1 MQLSFNAKQK
11 LKLSVTR
18 NKEYLS
24 KYLLEE
30 ERVVGA
36 MLDSKKLEPEG
47 EGKYKYTVTSFKVF
61 QLDINPVVSI
71 AVENKDGIL
80 RMSALESKLDGL
92 GIIDDF
98 NLILKAN
105 LEATDLGLEGEALL
119 GVSVSQPPLLRL
131 VPKKILESTGH
142 SVLNGIL
149 LGIKSRVQ
157 QQLVKDFLDWCELN
171 KIWFFKKLFLWRL
184 VIPFLLINERC
195 SLVP

>member
-1 MQLSFNAKQK
+1 MLLAFDAKQK

-18 NKEYLS
+18 NKKYLS

-36 MLDSKKLEPEG
+36 MLDPNKLVPEG

-61 QLDINPVVSI
+61 QLEVNPVVSI
-71 AVENKDGIL
+71 GVENKEGVL
-80 RMSALESKLDGL
+80 TMSALDSKLDGL
-92 GIIDDF
+92 GIVEDF

-105 LEATDLGLEGEALL
+105 LEATDNGLEGEALL
-119 GVSVSQPPLLRL
+119 GVSVSRPLLL
-131 VPKKILESTGH
+131 KLAPKKILESTGH

-157 QQLVKDFLDWCELN
+157 KQLIKDFLSWCELN
-171 KIWFFKKLFLWRL
+171 QI
-184 VIPFLLINERC
+184 
-195 SLVP
+195 

>member
-1 MQLSFNAKQK
+1 MLLAFDAKQK

-24 KYLLEE
+24 KYLLQE

-36 MLDSKKLEPEG
+36 MLDSTKLVHEG

-71 AVENKDGIL
+71 AVENKDGVL
-80 RMSALESKLDGL
+80 KMSALDSKLDGL
-92 GIIDDF
+92 GMIDDF
-98 NLILKAN
+98 TLILKAN
-105 LEATDLGLEGEALL
+105 LEATDTGLEGEALL
-119 GVSVSQPPLLRL
+119 GVSVSQPPLLKL

-142 SVLNGIL
+142 SILNGIL

-157 QQLVKDFLDWCELN
+157 QQLVKDFIDWCNSN
-171 KIWFFKKLFLWRL
+171 KL
-184 VIPFLLINERC
+184 
-195 SLVP
+195 

>member
-1 MQLSFNAKQK
+1 MLLAFDAKQK
-11 LKLSVTR
+11 LKLSVTK

-36 MLDSKKLEPEG
+36 MLDSKKLVPEG
-47 EGKYKYTVTSFKVF
+47 EGRYKYTVTSFKVF
-61 QLDINPVVSI
+61 QLDINPVVLI
-71 AVENKDGIL
+71 GVENKDGIL

-105 LEATDLGLEGEALL
+105 LEATSLGLEGEALL
-119 GVSVSQPPLLRL
+119 GVSVSQPPLLKL

-157 QQLVKDFLDWCELN
+157 QQLIKDFVNWCELN
-171 KIWFFKKLFLWRL
+171 E
-184 VIPFLLINERC
+184 V
-195 SLVP
+195 

>member
-1 MQLSFNAKQK
+1 MLLSFNAKQK

-36 MLDSKKLEPEG
+36 MLDSKKLLS
-47 EGKYKYTVTSFKVF
+47 EGKGRYKYTVTSFKVF

-80 RMSALESKLDGL
+80 KMSALDSKLDGL
-92 GIIDDF
+92 GIVEDF
-98 NLILKAN
+98 NLLLKAN
-105 LEATDLGLEGEALL
+105 LQATSIGLEGEALL
-119 GVSVSQPPLLRL
+119 GVTVSQPSLLKL
-131 VPKKILESTGH
+131 IPKKILESTGH

-149 LGIKSRVQ
+149 LGIKTRVQ
-157 QQLVKDFLDWCELN
+157 QQLIKDFTNW
-171 KIWFFKKLFLWRL
+171 
-184 VIPFLLINERC
+184 C
-195 SLVP
+195 SLN

>member
-1 MQLSFNAKQK
+1 MLLAFDAKQK

-36 MLDSKKLEPEG
+36 MLDPNKLEPEG
-47 EGKYKYTVTSFKVF
+47 EGMYKYTVTSFKVF
-61 QLDINPVVSI
+61 QLDVKPVVSI
-71 AVENKDGIL
+71 AVENNEGVL
-80 RMSALESKLDGL
+80 TMSALDSTLDGL
-92 GIIDDF
+92 GMVEDF

-105 LEATDLGLEGEALL
+105 LEATDFGLEGEALL
-119 GVSVSQPPLLRL
+119 GVSVSQPPLLKL
-131 VPKKILESTGH
+131 LPKKILESTGH

-157 QQLVKDFLDWCELN
+157 QQLIKDFVNWCESN
-171 KIWFFKKLFLWRL
+171 QI
-184 VIPFLLINERC
+184 
-195 SLVP
+195 

>member
-1 MQLSFNAKQK
+1 MLLAFDAKQK

-24 KYLLEE
+24 NYLLEE

-36 MLDSKKLEPEG
+36 MLDSKKLVPEG

-71 AVENKDGIL
+71 AVENKNGVLI
-80 RMSALESKLDGL
+80 MKALDSKLDGL

-105 LEATDLGLEGEALL
+105 LQATDNGLEGEALL
-119 GVSVSQPPLLRL
+119 GVSVSQPPLLKL

-149 LGIKSRVQ
+149 LGIKARVQ
-157 QQLVKDFLDWCELN
+157 QQLVKDFLNWCESN
-171 KIWFFKKLFLWRL
+171 QI
-184 VIPFLLINERC
+184 
-195 SLVP
+195 

>member
-1 MQLSFNAKQK
+1 MLLSFDAKQK

-47 EGKYKYTVTSFKVF
+47 EGRYKYTVTSFKVF
-61 QLDINPVVSI
+61 QLDINPVVLI
-71 AVENKDGIL
+71 GVENRDGIL
-80 RMSALESKLDGL
+80 RMSALESTLDGL
-92 GIIDDF
+92 GMIDDF

-105 LEATDLGLEGEALL
+105 LEATEVGLEGEALL
-119 GVSVSQPPLLRL
+119 GVCVSQPPLLKL

-171 KIWFFKKLFLWRL
+171 KF
-184 VIPFLLINERC
+184 
-195 SLVP
+195 

>member
-1 MQLSFNAKQK
+1 MLLAFDAKQK

-36 MLDSKKLEPEG
+36 MLDPNKLEPEG
-47 EGKYKYTVTSFKVF
+47 DGMYKYTVTSFKVF
-61 QLDINPVVSI
+61 QLDVKPVVSI
-71 AVENKDGIL
+71 AVENNEGVL
-80 RMSALESKLDGL
+80 TMSALDSKLDGL
-92 GIIDDF
+92 GIVEDF

-105 LEATDLGLEGEALL
+105 LEATDFGLEGEALL
-119 GVSVSQPPLLRL
+119 GVSVSQPPLLKL
-131 VPKKILESTGH
+131 LPKKILESTGH

-157 QQLVKDFLDWCELN
+157 QQLIKDFVNWCELN
-171 KIWFFKKLFLWRL
+171 QI
-184 VIPFLLINERC
+184 
-195 SLVP
+195 

>member
-1 MQLSFNAKQK
+1 MLLSFNAKQK

-18 NKEYLS
+18 NKEFLS

-36 MLDSKKLEPEG
+36 MLDSNKLLPEG

-71 AVENKDGIL
+71 AVENKDGTL
-80 RMSALESKLDGL
+80 KMSALESTLDGL
-92 GIIDDF
+92 GMIDDF

-105 LEATDLGLEGEALL
+105 LEATDIGLEGEALL
-119 GVSVSQPPLLRL
+119 GVSVSQPPLLKL

-149 LGIKSRVQ
+149 LGIKTRVQ
-157 QQLVKDFLDWCELN
+157 QQLVNDFLEWCELN
-171 KIWFFKKLFLWRL
+171 KL
-184 VIPFLLINERC
+184 
-195 SLVP
+195 

>member
-1 MQLSFNAKQK
+1 MLLAFDAKQK
-11 LKLSVTR
+11 LKLSVKR

-24 KYLLEE
+24 NYLLEE

-36 MLDSKKLEPEG
+36 MLDSRKLVPEG

-71 AVENKDGIL
+71 AVENKDGVL
-80 RMSALESKLDGL
+80 NMSALDSTLDGL
-92 GIIDDF
+92 GIVDDF

-105 LEATDLGLEGEALL
+105 LEATNIGLEGEALL
-119 GVSVSQPPLLRL
+119 GVSVSQPPLLKL

-157 QQLVKDFLDWCELN
+157 QQLVNDFLDWCE
-171 KIWFFKKLFLWRL
+171 
-184 VIPFLLINERC
+184 INHI
-195 SLVP
+195 

>member
-1 MQLSFNAKQK
+1 MQLAFNAKQK

-36 MLDSKKLEPEG
+36 MLDPNKLVPEG
-47 EGKYKYTVTSFKVF
+47 EGKYKYTVTSFRVF
-61 QLDINPVVSI
+61 QLDVNPVVSI
-71 AVENKDGIL
+71 AVENKNGVL
-80 RMSALESKLDGL
+80 KMSALDSKLDGL
-92 GIIDDF
+92 GLVDDF

-105 LEATDLGLEGEALL
+105 LEATNLGLEGEAIL
-119 GVSVSQPPLLRL
+119 GVSVSQPPLLKL
-131 VPKKILESTGH
+131 VPKRILESTGH

-157 QQLVKDFLDWCELN
+157 QQLIKDFIDWCESN
-171 KIWFFKKLFLWRL
+171 QI
-184 VIPFLLINERC
+184 
-195 SLVP
+195 

>member
-1 MQLSFNAKQK
+1 MLLAFDAKQK

-36 MLDSKKLEPEG
+36 MLDPNKLEPEG
-47 EGKYKYTVTSFKVF
+47 EGMYKYTVTSFKVF
-61 QLDINPVVSI
+61 QLDVNPVVSI
-71 AVENKDGIL
+71 AVENNGGVLK
-80 RMSALESKLDGL
+80 MSALDSKLDGL
-92 GIIDDF
+92 GIVEDF

-105 LEATDLGLEGEALL
+105 LEATDFGLEGEALL
-119 GVSVSQPPLLRL
+119 GVSVSQPPLLKL
-131 VPKKILESTGH
+131 LPKKILESTGH

-157 QQLVKDFLDWCELN
+157 QQLIKDFVNWCELN
-171 KIWFFKKLFLWRL
+171 QI
-184 VIPFLLINERC
+184 
-195 SLVP
+195 

>member
-1 MQLSFNAKQK
+1 MLLSFDAKQK

-36 MLDSKKLEPEG
+36 MLDSKKLVSEAEG
-47 EGKYKYTVTSFKVF
+47 RYKYTVTSFKVF

-71 AVENKDGIL
+71 AVENEDGIL
-80 RMSALESKLDGL
+80 RMSALDSKLDGL
-92 GIIDDF
+92 GMVDDF

-105 LEATDLGLEGEALL
+105 LEATNFGLEGEALL
-119 GVSVSQPPLLRL
+119 GVSVSQPPLLKF
-131 VPKKILESTGH
+131 VPRKILESTGH

-157 QQLVKDFLDWCELN
+157 KQLVKDFLDWCELN
-171 KIWFFKKLFLWRL
+171 KI
-184 VIPFLLINERC
+184 
-195 SLVP
+195 